1 MTIIAGLG
9 NPGSKYAGTRHNSGF
24 SALDILA
31 EKNHIE
37 VKDKK
42 FRGLIG
48 QGIIDSEKVL
58 LVKPTTCMNLS
69 GECLREVCDYYKV
82 DPEDDLIVLYDDIS
96 LSPGQLRIRSKG
108 SAGGH
113 NGVKSMIACLGTD
126 VFRRVKIGV
135 GEKPE
140 GWDLA
145 DWVLGRFP
153 EDEKKLMADAYA
165 RAAAAAQ
172 DMLTQ
177 PLDRV
182 MNLYNTKVC

>member
-58 LVKPTTCMNLS
+58 LVKPTTFMNLS

-135 GEKPE
+135 GKNRRD
-140 GWDLA
+140 GTWQTGC
-145 DWVLGRFP
+145 W
-153 EDEKKLMADAYA
+153 
-165 RAAAAAQ
+165 AAFRKMKRSLWR
-172 DMLTQ
+172 MLTPVRQ
-177 PLDRV
+177 RRHRICSRSLS
-182 MNLYNTKVC
+182 TGS

>member
-1 MTIIAGLG
+1 M
-9 NPGSKYAGTRHNSGF
+9 NNKDYF
-24 SALDILA
+24 KDIYTDFFGIEA
-31 EKNHIE
+31 TPKIE

-58 LVKPTTCMNLS
+58 LVKPTTFMNLS